1 MAANTS
7 PIFIGT
13 PITTGANLTNA
24 TGAGTKVTI
33 CTAGS
38 NGARI
43 LSINAVTSDTA
54 DNDVNLFI
62 QPGGSGT
69 VYNIGGKTVAAGSGD
84 LVASTTPSVNLLD
97 PSQVSGI
104 LPDGT
109 IQLAASDV
117 LQAAT
122 VAIVTSG
129 KTLSIVTF
137 SGNY

>member
-7 PIFIGT
+7 AIF
-13 PITTGANLTNA
+13 PALYKTTGANLTNA

-33 CTAGS
+33 CTAGA

-69 VYNIGGKTVAAGSGD
+69 VYNIGGKTVPAGSGD
-84 LVASTTPSVNLLD
+84 LVASTTPSVDVLD
-97 PSQVSGI
+97 PSQIAGI
-104 LPDGT
+104 LGDGT
-109 IQLAASDV
+109 LVLGAGDV

-129 KTLSIVTF
+129 KTLSLITE
-137 SGNY
+137 SGDY